1 MESTRKSKGKAI
13 VFAAGGDQSIAQAIA
28 SGVMDT
34 KMAYH
39 AKKVQEENAA
49 LRRSSK
55 FWREIASMRKKQ
67 VFETSMRRIH
77 DTEARRSWLYINNK
91 TCLFFGFI
99 AGILFDVLLMALLML

>member
-13 VFAAGGDQSIAQAIA
+13 VFAAGSDHSIAQAIA

-39 AKKVQEENAA
+39 AKKLQEENAA
-49 LRRSSK
+49 LRRSEK
-55 FWREIASMRKKQ
+55 FWREIADMRKKQ
-67 VFETSMRRIH
+67 FFETSMRRIH
-77 DTEARRSWLYINNK
+77 DAEARRSWLYNNSK

-99 AGILFDVLLMALLML
+99 SGVLFDVLLMALLL